1 MDVSLSL
8 LNPVG
13 PGTDGAAVGHS
24 SKSADAATQFEGLMI
39 AQLLKA
45 SHEEGTGWLGSGDDA
60 TAGQANAIAEEFL
73 AQALASKGGLG
84 IARMVKS
91 SLAKSEEKP
100 EPNPAKA
107 SPLPSL

>member
-1 MDVSLSL
+1 MDVNLTLMNPLPPSTAGEVLS
-8 LNPVG
+8 G
-13 PGTDGAAVGHS
+13 GKAAN
-24 SKSADAATQFEGLMI
+24 AATQFEGLMI

-84 IARMVKS
+84 IARMVNAN
-91 SLAKSEEKP
+91 LAKSDGKP
-100 EPNPAKA
+100 QSTAAQGSPSKA
-107 SPLPSL
+107 L